1 MNSGIYLENLPNI
14 PSKPES
20 EDLLYLVRNNTSY
33 KCDIAD
39 LFSYQNYINYN
50 ASTNTPPLSSLNA
63 GQIYNVTISGR
74 VTGVQVQGSISG
86 SDSVLL
92 VGDQVYFDG
101 TNYSLVSRLI
111 NQTTSIPCGTGGLFT
126 TLGAANTYI
135 NQRRLTAVVSLNFN
149 GASTTT
155 ETSAITINHV
165 DGHNL
170 QILGD
175 ASGTTFDFS
184 GTSGNNL
191 TIDCDCYISAIGA
204 KANFAASG
212 GKAALQIYG
221 NVTHDN
227 GVTGIN
233 LGTGY
238 AIVVS
243 GKLVSSTTNPY
254 TIASTANITAT
265 GSSSANNAFL
275 MFGGGVL
282 SCYNLTA
289 TGIVGGGTNGKAS
302 VVINNNLTCDVLNI
316 SCATW
321 RIGGT
326 TTVSGLIGNGSAGG
340 AVIFGGAVSCAT
352 SGSGISTSFL
362 FNSTLSCTSYN
373 GGTNCQIYHNGNVT
387 NSGGFS
393 SGAGTQITFVGT
405 FSYTG
410 QYAIGIGSSVYHIG
424 AITATTG
431 TWVSTL
437 GQIYVTTGSKPT
449 GYSGTTN
456 TTLGN

>member
-135 NQRRLTAVVSLNFN
+135 NQRRLTAVVSLDFN
-149 GASTTT
+149 GTATTT
-155 ETSAITINHV
+155 ETASVVVNHV
-165 DGHNL
+165 DGANL
-170 QILGD
+170 QILGT
-175 ASGTTFDFS
+175 SGGTTFDFS

-191 TIDCDCYISAIGA
+191 TISCDCYISAIGA
-204 KANFAASG
+204 KSSFTFSG
-212 GKAALQIYG
+212 AKGALQIYG

-227 GVTGIN
+227 GITGNNLSTGIGITVFGSLKAN
-233 LGTGY
+233 
-238 AIVVS
+238 
-243 GKLVSSTTNPY
+243 TTIPT
-254 TIASTANITAT
+254 TIASTSNLTGISTGGIGLFTPVDGVITCYNCNITGTA
-265 GSSSANNAFL
+265 
-275 MFGGGVL
+275 GGGRP
-282 SCYNLTA
+282 
-289 TGIVGGGTNGKAS
+289 GGS
-302 VVINNNLTCDVLNI
+302 VYVSNNLSAAQINI
-316 SCATW
+316 QSCGWDILGA
-321 RIGGT
+321 
-326 TTVSGLIGNGSAGG
+326 TTVTGLIGNGTPGG
-340 AVIFGGAVSCAT
+340 AATFVGAVSCGAFAPSNT
-352 SGSGISTSFL
+352 NIR

-373 GGTNCQIYHNGNVT
+373 GGSNCQIYHGGNVS
-387 NSGGFS
+387 NSGTFN
-393 SGAGTQITFVGT
+393 SGIGTQITFAGT